1 MTETPTVQ
9 HAGTSESGR
18 ASSIH
23 PAWIFFILAMG
34 GFAIGTAEFAAMSL
48 VPMISRDM
56 HVTVPQAGH
65 AIIAYAVGVCVGA
78 PLIAL
83 IGAKASRKLML
94 IGMTALYVLGSALT
108 AVAPSFSWLLLFRFI
123 SGLPHGAYFGTAGI
137 VAASLVPESQR
148 TQAVARVV
156 LGLTIATIAGVP
168 LANGLGLLLG
178 WRWAFVLIA
187 GLAFATMML
196 VVVFVPADPA
206 RPDAN
211 ALTELRAM
219 RNRQVW
225 LTLGIGVIGF
235 GGIFCV
241 YTYLASILQEVTH
254 AQPVMVPV
262 MLAVFGVG
270 MTVGTMACAWAAD
283 RKMMPTIGGTLL
295 VNAAALAG
303 FPGSIHSVWGMMPIV
318 FMIGCGGGLG
328 TVIQSRLLSVAVN
341 AQALA
346 AAMNQSA
353 FNLANAIGPWLGGL
367 AISAGWGWGSVGWV
381 GCALAMGGFTMW
393 MLSLSDER
401 ATARRRAG
409 G

>member
-1 MTETPTVQ
+1 MTDTLTHHGKRVSAPVRPSP
-9 HAGTSESGR
+9 HSGL
-18 ASSIH
+18 
-23 PAWIFFILAMG
+23 IFFILALG

-48 VPMISRDM
+48 VPMISAGM

-65 AIIAYAVGVCVGA
+65 AIEAYAAGVCVGA
-78 PLIAL
+78 PLIAML
-83 IGAKASRKLML
+83 GARQSRKYLL
-94 IGMTALYVLGSALT
+94 IGMLAMYVIGNGLTALVPNYG
-108 AVAPSFSWLLLFRFI
+108 LLLLCRFI

-137 VAASLVPESQR
+137 VASSLVPPNRR

-156 LGLTIATIAGVP
+156 LGLTIATIGGVP
-168 LANGLGLLLG
+168 MANGLGLLVG

-187 GLAFATMML
+187 ALALCTML
-196 VVVFVPADPA
+196 LIICFVPADPP
-206 RPDAN
+206 RPHAS
-211 ALTELRAM
+211 ALTEIRAL

-254 AQPVMVPV
+254 APAYMIPV

-303 FPGSIHSVWGMMPIV
+303 FPGSVHSVWGMMPIV

-328 TVIQSRLLSVAVN
+328 TVIQSRLLTVAVD

-346 AAMNQSA
+346 AALNQSA
-353 FNLANAIGPWLGGL
+353 FNLANAIGPMLGGM
-367 AISAGWGWGSVGWV
+367 AISFGLGWESVGWV
-381 GCALAMGGFTMW
+381 GACLAMGGFVMW
-393 MLSLSDER
+393 LLTLSDIR
-401 ATARRRAG
+401 AAARRQAG

>member
-1 MTETPTVQ
+1 MTDTITIARGGVRAPMQ
-9 HAGTSESGR
+9 PAG
-18 ASSIH
+18 H
-23 PAWIFFILAMG
+23 PGLIFFILALG

-48 VPMISRDM
+48 VPMISAGM
-56 HVTVPQAGH
+56 HVTVPEAGH
-65 AIIAYAVGVCVGA
+65 AIEAYAAGVCVGA
-78 PLIAL
+78 PLIAM
-83 IGAKASRKLML
+83 IGARYSRKYLL
-94 IGMTALYVLGSALT
+94 IGMMVLYVIGNGLTAL
-108 AVAPSFSWLLLFRFI
+108 APNYLCLLLCRFI

-137 VAASLVPESQR
+137 VASSLVPENRR

-156 LGLTIATIAGVP
+156 LGLTIATIGGVP
-168 LANGLGLLLG
+168 MANGLGMLVG

-187 GLAFATMML
+187 ALALVTMLLIMR
-196 VVVFVPADPA
+196 FVPTDPP
-206 RPDAN
+206 RPDASAMTEIR
-211 ALTELRAM
+211 ALRD
-219 RNRQVW
+219 RQVW
-225 LTLGIGVIGF
+225 LTLGIGVVGF

-254 AQPVMVPV
+254 APAYMTPV

-303 FPGSIHSVWGMMPIV
+303 FPGSVHSVWGMMPIV

-346 AAMNQSA
+346 AALNQSA
-353 FNLANAIGPWLGGL
+353 FNMANAIGPMLGGM
-367 AISAGWGWGSVGWV
+367 AISAGLGWESVGWV
-381 GCALAMGGFTMW
+381 GCCLAMGGFVIWLLT
-393 MLSLSDER
+393 LNDIR
-401 ATARRRAG
+401 AAARRQAG

>member
-1 MTETPTVQ
+1 
-9 HAGTSESGR
+9 
-18 ASSIH
+18 
-23 PAWIFFILAMG
+23 MG

-48 VPMISRDM
+48 VPMISAGM

-65 AIIAYAVGVCVGA
+65 AIEAYAAGVCVGA
-78 PLIAL
+78 PLIAML
-83 IGAKASRKLML
+83 GARQSRKYLL
-94 IGMTALYVLGSALT
+94 IGMLAMYVIGNGLTALVPNYG
-108 AVAPSFSWLLLFRFI
+108 LLLLCRFM

-137 VAASLVPESQR
+137 VASSLVPPNRR

-156 LGLTIATIAGVP
+156 LGLTIATIGGVP
-168 LANGLGLLLG
+168 MANGLGLLVG

-187 GLAFATMML
+187 ALALCTML
-196 VVVFVPADPA
+196 LIICFVPTDPP
-206 RPDAN
+206 RPHAS
-211 ALTELRAM
+211 ALTEIRAL

-254 AQPVMVPV
+254 APAYMIPV

-303 FPGSIHSVWGMMPIV
+303 FPGSVHSVWGMMPIV

-328 TVIQSRLLSVAVN
+328 TVIQSRLLTVAVD

-346 AAMNQSA
+346 AALNQSA
-353 FNLANAIGPWLGGL
+353 FNLANAIGPMLGGM
-367 AISAGWGWGSVGWV
+367 AISFGLGWESVGWV
-381 GCALAMGGFTMW
+381 GACLAMGGFVMW
-393 MLSLSDER
+393 LLTLSDIR
-401 ATARRRAG
+401 AAARRQAG

>member
-1 MTETPTVQ
+1 MTEKPTVQ
-9 HAGTSESGR
+9 PAGTSESGR
-18 ASSIH
+18 ASIH
-23 PAWIFFILAMG
+23 PKWIFFILAMG

-137 VAASLVPESQR
+137 VAASLVPERQR

-168 LANGLGLLLG
+168 VANGLGLLMG

-187 GLAFATMML
+187 ALAFATMLL
-196 VVVFVPADPA
+196 VIVFVPADPA

-219 RNRQVW
+219 RSRQVW

-254 AQPVMVPV
+254 AQPIMVPV

-270 MTVGTMACAWAAD
+270 MTVGTVACAWAAD

-367 AISAGWGWGSVGWV
+367 AIAAGWGWGSVGWV

-393 MLSLSDER
+393 LLSLSDER
-401 ATARRRAG
+401 AATRRKAG

>member
-1 MTETPTVQ
+1 MTETLTARVTG
-9 HAGTSESGR
+9 ASDSGR
-18 ASSIH
+18 ASIH

-48 VPMISRDM
+48 VPMISHDM
-56 HVTVPQAGH
+56 NVSVPQAGH
-65 AIIAYAVGVCVGA
+65 AIVAYAVGVCVGA

-108 AVAPSFSWLLLFRFI
+108 SVAPSFSWLLLFRFI

-137 VAASLVPESQR
+137 VAASLVPERQR

-168 LANGLGLLLG
+168 MANGLGLLVG

-187 GLAFATMML
+187 AMAFCTMLL
-196 VVVFVPADPA
+196 VILFVPADPA
-206 RPDAN
+206 RPNAD

-219 RNRQVW
+219 RSRQVW

-241 YTYLASILQEVTH
+241 YTYLASIMQEVTH
-254 AQPVMVPV
+254 AKPVMIPV

-381 GCALAMGGFTMW
+381 GCALAMGGFTIW
-393 MLSLSDER
+393 MLSLSEER
-401 ATARRRAG
+401 ASARRRAG

>member
-1 MTETPTVQ
+1 MTDTLTHHGKRVNAPVRP
-9 HAGTSESGR
+9 SP
-18 ASSIH
+18 H
-23 PAWIFFILAMG
+23 PGLIFFILAMG

-48 VPMISRDM
+48 VPMISAGM

-65 AIIAYAVGVCVGA
+65 AIEAYAAGVCVGA
-78 PLIAL
+78 PLIAML
-83 IGAKASRKLML
+83 GARQSRKYLL
-94 IGMTALYVLGSALT
+94 IGMLAMYVIGNGLTALVPNYG
-108 AVAPSFSWLLLFRFI
+108 LLLLCRFI

-137 VAASLVPESQR
+137 VASSLVPPNRR

-156 LGLTIATIAGVP
+156 LGLTIATIGGVP
-168 LANGLGLLLG
+168 MANGLGLLVG

-187 GLAFATMML
+187 ALALCTML
-196 VVVFVPADPA
+196 LIICFVPTDPP
-206 RPDAN
+206 RPHAS
-211 ALTELRAM
+211 ALTEIRAL

-254 AQPVMVPV
+254 APAYMIPV

-303 FPGSIHSVWGMMPIV
+303 FPGSVHSVWGMMPIV

-328 TVIQSRLLSVAVN
+328 TVIQSRLLTVAVD

-346 AAMNQSA
+346 AALNQSA
-353 FNLANAIGPWLGGL
+353 FNLANAIGPMLGGM
-367 AISAGWGWGSVGWV
+367 AISFGLGWESVGWV
-381 GCALAMGGFTMW
+381 GACLAMGGFVMW
-393 MLSLSDER
+393 LLTLSDIR
-401 ATARRRAG
+401 AAARRQAG

>member
-1 MTETPTVQ
+1 MTQTPTN
-9 HAGTSESGR
+9 AGVGTDVSVHDAVRPGL
-18 ASSIH
+18 
-23 PAWIFFILAMG
+23 IFFILALG

-48 VPMISRDM
+48 VPMISADM

-65 AIIAYAVGVCVGA
+65 AIEAYAAGVCVGA
-78 PLIAL
+78 PLIAM
-83 IGAKASRKLML
+83 IGAKLSRKYLL
-94 IGMTALYVLGSALT
+94 IGMMIMYVVGNGLTAL
-108 AVAPSFSWLLLFRFI
+108 APNYGLLLLCRFI

-137 VAASLVPESQR
+137 VASSLVPINRR

-156 LGLTIATIAGVP
+156 LGLTIATIGGVP
-168 LANGLGLLLG
+168 MANGLGMMVG

-187 GLAFATMML
+187 GLALCTMML
-196 VVVFVPADPA
+196 IIRFVPMDPP
-206 RPDAN
+206 RPQASAMTEVR
-211 ALTELRAM
+211 AL

-225 LTLGIGVIGF
+225 LTLGIGVVGF

-241 YTYLASILQEVTH
+241 YTYLASILEVVTQ
-254 AQPVMVPV
+254 APAYMTPV

-303 FPGSIHSVWGMMPIV
+303 FPGSVHSVWGMMPIV

-328 TVIQSRLLSVAVN
+328 TVIQSRLLSVAVD

-353 FNLANAIGPWLGGL
+353 FNMANAIGPALGGL
-367 AISAGWGWGSVGWV
+367 AISAGLGWSSVGWV
-381 GCALAMGGFTMW
+381 GACLAMGGFMIWLLT
-393 MLSLSDER
+393 LSDIR
-401 ATARRRAG
+401 AAARRQAG

>member
-1 MTETPTVQ
+1 MTDTPTSPGVG
-9 HAGTSESGR
+9 AD
-18 ASSIH
+18 ASVRDAVS
-23 PAWIFFILAMG
+23 PGLIFFILALG

-48 VPMISRDM
+48 VPMISADM

-65 AIIAYAVGVCVGA
+65 AIEAYAAGVCVGA
-78 PLIAL
+78 PLIAML
-83 IGAKASRKLML
+83 GAKMSRKHLL
-94 IGMTALYVLGSALT
+94 IGMMVLYVLGNGLT
-108 AVAPSFSWLLLFRFI
+108 ALAPGYGWLLLCRFV

-137 VAASLVPESQR
+137 VASSLVPINRR

-156 LGLTIATIAGVP
+156 LGLTIATIGGVP
-168 LANGLGLLLG
+168 MANGLGMLMG

-187 GLAFATMML
+187 GLALCTMLLIMR
-196 VVVFVPADPA
+196 FVPLDPP
-206 RPDAN
+206 RPHASAMTEVR
-211 ALTELRAM
+211 AL

-225 LTLGIGVIGF
+225 LTLGIGIVGF

-241 YTYLASILQEVTH
+241 YTYLASILQVVTH
-254 AQPVMVPV
+254 APAYMTPV

-303 FPGSIHSVWGMMPIV
+303 FPGSVHSVWGMMPIV

-328 TVIQSRLLSVAVN
+328 TVIQSRLLSVAVD

-353 FNLANAIGPWLGGL
+353 FNMANAIGPALGGL
-367 AISAGWGWGSVGWV
+367 AISAGLGWASVGWV
-381 GCALAMGGFTMW
+381 GACLAMGGFVIWLVT
-393 MLSLSDER
+393 LSDIR
-401 ATARRRAG
+401 AAARRQAG

>member
-1 MTETPTVQ
+1 MTQTPTN
-9 HAGTSESGR
+9 AGVGTDVSVHDAVRPGL
-18 ASSIH
+18 
-23 PAWIFFILAMG
+23 IFFILALG

-48 VPMISRDM
+48 VPMISADM

-65 AIIAYAVGVCVGA
+65 AIEAYAAGVCVGA
-78 PLIAL
+78 PLIAM
-83 IGAKASRKLML
+83 IGAKLSRKYLL
-94 IGMTALYVLGSALT
+94 IGMMIMYVVGNGLTAL
-108 AVAPSFSWLLLFRFI
+108 APNYGLLLLCRFI

-137 VAASLVPESQR
+137 VASSLVPINRR

-156 LGLTIATIAGVP
+156 LGLTIATIGGVP
-168 LANGLGLLLG
+168 MANGLGMMVG

-187 GLAFATMML
+187 GLALCTMML
-196 VVVFVPADPA
+196 IVRFVPMDPP
-206 RPDAN
+206 RPQASAMTEVR
-211 ALTELRAM
+211 AL

-225 LTLGIGVIGF
+225 LTLGIGVVGF

-241 YTYLASILQEVTH
+241 YTYLASILEVVTQ
-254 AQPVMVPV
+254 APAYMTPV

-303 FPGSIHSVWGMMPIV
+303 FPGSVHSVWGMMPIV

-328 TVIQSRLLSVAVN
+328 TVIQSRLLSVAVD

-353 FNLANAIGPWLGGL
+353 FNMANAIGPALGGL
-367 AISAGWGWGSVGWV
+367 AISAGLGWSSVGWV
-381 GCALAMGGFTMW
+381 GACLAMGGFMIWLLT
-393 MLSLSDER
+393 LSDIR
-401 ATARRRAG
+401 AAARRQAG

>member
-1 MTETPTVQ
+1 MTDTLTHHGKRVNAPVRP
-9 HAGTSESGR
+9 SP
-18 ASSIH
+18 H
-23 PAWIFFILAMG
+23 PGLIFFILAMG

-48 VPMISRDM
+48 VPMISAGM

-65 AIIAYAVGVCVGA
+65 AIEAYAAGVCVGA
-78 PLIAL
+78 PLIAML
-83 IGAKASRKLML
+83 GARQSRKYLL
-94 IGMTALYVLGSALT
+94 IGMLAMYVIGNGLTALVPNYG
-108 AVAPSFSWLLLFRFI
+108 LLLLCRFI

-137 VAASLVPESQR
+137 VASSLVPPNRR

-156 LGLTIATIAGVP
+156 LGLTIATIGGVP
-168 LANGLGLLLG
+168 MANGLGLLVG

-187 GLAFATMML
+187 ALALCTML
-196 VVVFVPADPA
+196 LIICFVPTDPP
-206 RPDAN
+206 RPHAS
-211 ALTELRAM
+211 ALTEIRAL

-254 AQPVMVPV
+254 APAYMIPV

-303 FPGSIHSVWGMMPIV
+303 FPGSVHSVWGMMPIV

-328 TVIQSRLLSVAVN
+328 TVIQSRLLSVAVD

-353 FNLANAIGPWLGGL
+353 FNMANAIGPMLGGM
-367 AISAGWGWGSVGWV
+367 AISFGLGWESVGWV
-381 GCALAMGGFTMW
+381 GACLAMGGFVMW
-393 MLSLSDER
+393 LLTLSDIR
-401 ATARRRAG
+401 AAARRQAG

>member
-1 MTETPTVQ
+1 MTETLTARVTG
-9 HAGTSESGR
+9 ASDAGR
-18 ASSIH
+18 ASIH

-48 VPMISRDM
+48 VPMISHDM
-56 HVTVPQAGH
+56 NVSVPQAGH
-65 AIIAYAVGVCVGA
+65 AIVAYAVGVCVGA

-108 AVAPSFSWLLLFRFI
+108 SVAPSFSWLLLFRFI

-137 VAASLVPESQR
+137 VAASLVPERQR

-168 LANGLGLLLG
+168 MANGLGLLVG

-187 GLAFATMML
+187 AMAFCTMLL
-196 VVVFVPADPA
+196 VILFVPADPA
-206 RPDAN
+206 RPNAD

-219 RNRQVW
+219 RSRQVW

-241 YTYLASILQEVTH
+241 YTYLASIMQEVTH
-254 AQPVMVPV
+254 AKPVMIPV

-381 GCALAMGGFTMW
+381 GCALAMGGFTIW
-393 MLSLSDER
+393 MLSLSEER
-401 ATARRRAG
+401 ASARRRAG

>member
-1 MTETPTVQ
+1 MTEKPTVQ
-9 HAGTSESGR
+9 AVGTSEAGR
-18 ASSIH
+18 ASIH
-23 PAWIFFILAMG
+23 PTWIFFILAMG

-83 IGAKASRKLML
+83 LGAKASRKLML

-137 VAASLVPESQR
+137 VAASLVPERQR

-187 GLAFATMML
+187 ALAFSTMLL
-196 VVVFVPADPA
+196 VILFVPADPA
-206 RPDAN
+206 RPEAN

-219 RNRQVW
+219 RSRQVW

-254 AQPVMVPV
+254 AQPFMVPV

-328 TVIQSRLLSVAVN
+328 TVIQSRLLGVAVN

-367 AISAGWGWGSVGWV
+367 AIAAGWGWGSVGWV

-401 ATARRRAG
+401 AATRRKAG

>member
-1 MTETPTVQ
+1 MTDKTTNPG
-9 HAGTSESGR
+9 AGTD
-18 ASSIH
+18 ASVRGTVG
-23 PAWIFFILAMG
+23 PGLIFFILALG

-48 VPMISRDM
+48 VPMISADM

-65 AIIAYAVGVCVGA
+65 AIEAYAAGVCVGA
-78 PLIAL
+78 PLIAML
-83 IGAKASRKLML
+83 GARQSRKYLL
-94 IGMTALYVLGSALT
+94 IGMMVMYVIGNGLT
-108 AVAPSFSWLLLFRFI
+108 AVAPNYLLLLLCRFM

-137 VAASLVPESQR
+137 VASSMVPINRR

-156 LGLTIATIAGVP
+156 LGLTIATIGGVP
-168 LANGLGLLLG
+168 MANGLGMLVG

-187 GLAFATMML
+187 GLAFITMLLIMR
-196 VVVFVPADPA
+196 FVPLDPP
-206 RPDAN
+206 RPHASAMTEIR
-211 ALTELRAM
+211 AL

-225 LTLGIGVIGF
+225 LTLGIGVVGF

-241 YTYLASILQEVTH
+241 YTYLASILEEVTH
-254 AQPVMVPV
+254 APAYMTPV

-303 FPGSIHSVWGMMPIV
+303 FPGSVHSVWGMMPIV

-328 TVIQSRLLSVAVN
+328 TVIQSRLLSVAVD

-353 FNLANAIGPWLGGL
+353 FNMANAIGPALGGL
-367 AISAGWGWGSVGWV
+367 AISAGLGWSSVGWV
-381 GCALAMGGFTMW
+381 GASLAMGGFVIWLLT
-393 MLSLSDER
+393 LSDIR
-401 ATARRRAG
+401 AAARRQAG

>member
-1 MTETPTVQ
+1 MTDKMTNPG
-9 HAGTSESGR
+9 AGTDVSVRSTVG
-18 ASSIH
+18 
-23 PAWIFFILAMG
+23 PGLIFFILALG

-48 VPMISRDM
+48 VPMISADM

-65 AIIAYAVGVCVGA
+65 AIEAYAAGVCVGA
-78 PLIAL
+78 PLIAML
-83 IGAKASRKLML
+83 GARQSRKYLL
-94 IGMTALYVLGSALT
+94 IGMMVMYVVGNGLT
-108 AVAPSFSWLLLFRFI
+108 AVAPNYLLLLLCRFV

-137 VAASLVPESQR
+137 VASSMVPINRR

-156 LGLTIATIAGVP
+156 LGLTIATIGGVP
-168 LANGLGLLLG
+168 MANGLGMLVG

-187 GLAFATMML
+187 GLAFITMLLIMR
-196 VVVFVPADPA
+196 FVPMDPP
-206 RPDAN
+206 RPHASAMTEIR
-211 ALTELRAM
+211 AL

-225 LTLGIGVIGF
+225 LTLGIGVVGF

-241 YTYLASILQEVTH
+241 YTYLASILEEVTH
-254 AQPVMVPV
+254 APAYMTPV
-262 MLAVFGVG
+262 MLAVVGVG

-303 FPGSIHSVWGMMPIV
+303 FPGSVHSVWGMMPIV

-328 TVIQSRLLSVAVN
+328 TVIQSRLLSVAVD

-353 FNLANAIGPWLGGL
+353 FNMANAIGPALGGM
-367 AISAGWGWGSVGWV
+367 AISAGLGWSSVGWV
-381 GCALAMGGFTMW
+381 GASLAMGGFVIWLLT
-393 MLSLSDER
+393 LSDIR
-401 ATARRRAG
+401 AAARRQAG

>member
-1 MTETPTVQ
+1 MTQTPTN
-9 HAGTSESGR
+9 AGAGADVSVHDAVRPGL
-18 ASSIH
+18 
-23 PAWIFFILAMG
+23 IFFILALG

-48 VPMISRDM
+48 VPMISADM

-65 AIIAYAVGVCVGA
+65 AIEAYAAGVCVGA
-78 PLIAL
+78 PLIAM
-83 IGAKASRKLML
+83 IGAKLSRKYLL
-94 IGMTALYVLGSALT
+94 IGMMVMYVVGNGLTAL
-108 AVAPSFSWLLLFRFI
+108 APNYGLLLLCRFI

-137 VAASLVPESQR
+137 VASSLVPINRR

-156 LGLTIATIAGVP
+156 LGLTIATIGGVP
-168 LANGLGLLLG
+168 MANGLGMMVG

-187 GLAFATMML
+187 GLALCTML
-196 VVVFVPADPA
+196 LIIRFVPMDPP
-206 RPDAN
+206 RPQASAMTEVR
-211 ALTELRAM
+211 AL

-225 LTLGIGVIGF
+225 LTLGIGVVGF

-241 YTYLASILQEVTH
+241 YTYLASILEVVTH
-254 AQPVMVPV
+254 APPYMTPV

-303 FPGSIHSVWGMMPIV
+303 FPGSVHSVWGMMPIV

-328 TVIQSRLLSVAVN
+328 TVIQSRLLSVAVD

-353 FNLANAIGPWLGGL
+353 FNMANAIGPALGGL
-367 AISAGWGWGSVGWV
+367 AISAGLGWSSVGWV
-381 GCALAMGGFTMW
+381 GACLAMGGFVIWLLT
-393 MLSLSDER
+393 LSDIR
-401 ATARRRAG
+401 AAARRQAG

>member
-1 MTETPTVQ
+1 
-9 HAGTSESGR
+9 
-18 ASSIH
+18 
-23 PAWIFFILAMG
+23 MG

-48 VPMISRDM
+48 VPMISAGM

-65 AIIAYAVGVCVGA
+65 AIEAYAAGVCVGA
-78 PLIAL
+78 PLIAML
-83 IGAKASRKLML
+83 GARQSRKYLL
-94 IGMTALYVLGSALT
+94 IGMLAMYVIGNGLTALVPNYG
-108 AVAPSFSWLLLFRFI
+108 LLLLCRFI

-137 VAASLVPESQR
+137 VASSLVPPNRR

-156 LGLTIATIAGVP
+156 LGLTIATIGGVP
-168 LANGLGLLLG
+168 MANGLGLLVG

-187 GLAFATMML
+187 ALALCTML
-196 VVVFVPADPA
+196 LIICFVPTDPP
-206 RPDAN
+206 RPHAS
-211 ALTELRAM
+211 ALTEIRAL

-254 AQPVMVPV
+254 APAYMIPV

-303 FPGSIHSVWGMMPIV
+303 FPGSVHSVWGMMPIV

-328 TVIQSRLLSVAVN
+328 TVIQSRLLTVAVD

-346 AAMNQSA
+346 AALNQSA
-353 FNLANAIGPWLGGL
+353 FNLANAIGPMLGGM
-367 AISAGWGWGSVGWV
+367 AISFGLGWESVGWV
-381 GCALAMGGFTMW
+381 GACLAMGGFVMW
-393 MLSLSDER
+393 LLTLSDIR
-401 ATARRRAG
+401 AAARRQAG

>member
-9 HAGTSESGR
+9 RAGTSESGR
-18 ASSIH
+18 ASIH

-48 VPMISRDM
+48 VPMISHDM

-137 VAASLVPESQR
+137 VAASLVPERQR

-219 RNRQVW
+219 RSRQVW

-254 AQPVMVPV
+254 AQPIMVPV

-401 ATARRRAG
+401 AAARRRAG